1 MTRKL
6 SLHRNKAPVQRG
18 GLSKADGLR
27 DFRKRFI
34 RLEMAVHD
42 WKDLDYRSLTKFR
55 YQLYLRGLQANAT

>member
-1 MTRKL
+1 M
-6 SLHRNKAPVQRG
+6 QRG